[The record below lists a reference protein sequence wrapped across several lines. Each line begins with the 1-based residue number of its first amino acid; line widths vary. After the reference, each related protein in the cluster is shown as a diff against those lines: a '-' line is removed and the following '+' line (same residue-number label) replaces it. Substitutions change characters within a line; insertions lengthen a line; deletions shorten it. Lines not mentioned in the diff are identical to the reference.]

1 MKNKKIVSTVLATA
15 MATAM
20 VLTGCGNSNQAPAAS
35 ADAGSQPAQ
44 TQTSSDSGSGER
56 VHITYAQW
64 GNETETA
71 ATQKVADKF
80 NSEQD
85 RIEVEVVKI
94 DHDTYVT
101 KLNAMATAGEL
112 PDTGIMSEAG
122 VLKFAE
128 NGLLADISSMYGEGD
143 AKPLDALTFKYQG
156 TPVAY
161 SAANEVLNLWYNIDL
176 LNEVCE
182 KQNLDVKEMT
192 PPASAADAWDWDTFV
207 ETAQKLTIDINGKNA
222 LDPDF
227 DPNNIDIYGCTINT
241 LPWQLEVWALSNGG
255 GYYSKDGS
263 ECTINDLATVD
274 ALQKIA
280 DLSEVYHCAPPV
292 TSAAN
297 ALESSLGSKK
307 VVMATDGAWN
317 VGTFLGPSADFE
329 YGVGVLPY
337 MKEKVTICTGG
348 PNVVFATTKHPEEA
362 MEWLK
367 WYYQEENSWSL
378 IEAGTWMP
386 ILDSWY
392 TDAEKTDKWIDTPNF
407 PDKDMYKSAVVDYAK
422 DNMVSTSWYYVNGT
436 ATCGVNVPC
445 RDEQMDDYVQTVLH
459 NYPAVLEGM
468 PRPAG
473 YDVVYRNW
481 VREIEG
487 MARFGR
493 MGSSA
498 FHPQIAGTAGRSVML
513 DRFCAYLA
521 ENREVW
527 CSTCLDIA
535 QHFLAAQEVT
545 AC

>member
-1 MKNKKIVSTVLATA
+1 MKREGEDMKKKRVMSILLA
-15 MATAM
+15 
-20 VLTGCGNSNQAPAAS
+20 LTMTGSLIAGCGNSSSSAGQSSAAGSASSVAAS
-35 ADAGSQPAQ
+35 SAAAGSSEAAADSKA
-44 TQTSSDSGSGER
+44 SSGDK
-56 VHITYAQW
+56 VKITYAQW

-85 RIEVEVVKI
+85 KIEVEVVKI

-128 NGLLADISSMYGEGD
+128 NGLLADISNMYDAGA
-143 AKPLDALTFKYQG
+143 AKPLDSLTFKYKG

-161 SAANEVLNLWYNIDL
+161 SAANEVLNLWYNKDL
-176 LNEVCE
+176 LKEVCD
-182 KQNLDVKEMT
+182 KQNLNIDDFT
-192 PPASAADAWDWDTFV
+192 PPASDADAWNWDSFV
-207 ETAQKLTIDINGKNA
+207 KVAQTLTIDTNGKNA

-227 DPNNIDIYGCTINT
+227 DPNNVDVYGCTINT
-241 LPWQLEVWALSNGG
+241 LPWQMEVWALSNGA
-255 GYYSKDGS
+255 GYYSADGS
-263 ECTINDLATVD
+263 KCTIDDPKTVD

-280 DLSEVYHCAPPV
+280 DLSNVYHCAPPV

-337 MKEKVTICTGG
+337 MEKKVTICTGG

-392 TDAEKTDKWIDTPNF
+392 TDPEKTDKWINNPNY
-407 PDKDMYKSAVVDYAK
+407 PDATEYKSAVVDYALN
-422 DNMVSTSWYYVNGT
+422 DSVSTSWYYVNGT
-436 ATCGVNVPC
+436 DEFNSTLDSAFSGVWAGTQSMQEAIEDNK
-445 RDEQMDDYVQTVLH
+445 EE
-459 NYPAVLEGM
+459 LEGIF
-468 PRPAG
+468 
-473 YDVVYRNW
+473 
-481 VREIEG
+481 E
-487 MARFGR
+487 
-493 MGSSA
+493 
-498 FHPQIAGTAGRSVML
+498 
-513 DRFCAYLA
+513 
-521 ENREVW
+521 ENN
-527 CSTCLDIA
+527 S
-535 QHFLAAQEVT
+535 Q
-545 AC
+545 

>member
-255 GYYSKDGS
+255 GDYSKDGS
-263 ECTINDLATVD
+263 ECTINDPATVD

-348 PNVVFATTKHPEEA
+348 PNVVFATTKHVE
-362 MEWLK
+362 
-367 WYYQEENSWSL
+367 S
-378 IEAGTWMP
+378 
-386 ILDSWY
+386 
-392 TDAEKTDKWIDTPNF
+392 
-407 PDKDMYKSAVVDYAK
+407 VVLMQY
-422 DNMVSTSWYYVNGT
+422 
-436 ATCGVNVPC
+436 CGK
-445 RDEQMDDYVQTVLH
+445 
-459 NYPAVLEGM
+459 
-468 PRPAG
+468 
-473 YDVVYRNW
+473 
-481 VREIEG
+481 
-487 MARFGR
+487 
-493 MGSSA
+493 
-498 FHPQIAGTAGRSVML
+498 
-513 DRFCAYLA
+513 
-521 ENREVW
+521 
-527 CSTCLDIA
+527 
-535 QHFLAAQEVT
+535 
-545 AC
+545 